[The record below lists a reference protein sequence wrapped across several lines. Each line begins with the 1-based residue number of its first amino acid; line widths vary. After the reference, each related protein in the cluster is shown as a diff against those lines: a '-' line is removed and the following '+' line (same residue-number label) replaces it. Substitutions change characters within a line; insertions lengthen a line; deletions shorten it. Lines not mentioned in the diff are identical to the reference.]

1 MSENDNIQKNR
12 INICEDAT
20 CCQVEAVVTIDKR
33 GQIILPKE
41 VRQKAGMKEGD
52 KFAVISCGSE
62 DAICCVVLVSTD
74 KYTDTTKN
82 ILGPLFS

>member
-1 MSENDNIQKNR
+1 MTENDNIQKNCA
-12 INICEDAT
+12 NICDNAT
-20 CCQVEAVVTIDKR
+20 CCQVEAVVTIDRR

-41 VRQKAGMKEGD
+41 LREKAGMKEGD
-52 KFAVISCGSE
+52 KFAVISCGSK
-62 DAICCVVLVSTD
+62 DAICCIVLVSTE